1 VGEERCLVVS
11 MSYACVIISRTISPA
26 GALLRTAPDSSHTP
40 LLRGGRDND
49 LDEACVHVIDQ
60 A

>member
-1 VGEERCLVVS
+1 MFSAV
-11 MSYACVIISRTISPA
+11 A
-26 GALLRTAPDSSHTP
+26 DSSHTA
-40 LLRGGRDND
+40 LLRGGWDHD